1 VDRDEKFMLVALE
14 EAEEAAR
21 IGEVP
26 IGACVVVGG
35 SVIARSHN
43 LRENAPDPTAHA
55 EILVLRDAAKVVG
68 DWRLEDAT
76 LYVTVEPCPMCAGA
90 ALLAR
95 VKRVVYG
102 CADDKLGALGS
113 VYDISNDPRLTHRFA
128 VRSGV
133 LADRSRRLLREFFT
147 RERSKLK

>member
-1 VDRDEKFMLVALE
+1 MDRDEKFMLVALE
-14 EAEEAAR
+14 EAEKAAS
-21 IGEVP
+21 INEVP
-26 IGACVVVGG
+26 VGACLVVDGK
-35 SVIARSHN
+35 VIARAHN
-43 LRENAPDPTAHA
+43 LRENVPDPTAHA
-55 EILVLRDAAKVVG
+55 EILVLREAAKIIG

-102 CADDKLGALGS
+102 CADEKVGALGS
-113 VYDISNDPRLTHRFA
+113 VYDMSNDPRLTHRFS

-133 LADRSRRLLREFFT
+133 LAERSRELLRNFFT
-147 RERSKLK
+147 RERKKIK